1 MRIVIS
7 LVLVAVTTFLGYW
20 LVLDERK
27 HSQAIA
33 YNESGN
39 VLSELKRYDE
49 AIEYYQQSITLYLG
63 FAKAHNNLGSTLAQQ
78 GRFEEAAELF
88 EKAINIDPNN
98 IDARKN
104 LELARSL
111 VDKKS

>member
-7 LVLVAVTTFLGYW
+7 LALVAVTTFLGYW

-49 AIEYYQQSITLYLG
+49 AIE
-63 FAKAHNNLGSTLAQQ
+63 H
-78 GRFEEAAELF
+78 
-88 EKAINIDPNN
+88 
-98 IDARKN
+98 
-104 LELARSL
+104 
-111 VDKKS
+111 

>member
-1 MRIVIS
+1 MSGNLIRIVIS

-49 AIEYYQQSITLYLG
+49 AIEHYQQAIKIKSN
-63 FAKAHNNLGSTLAQQ
+63 FAEAYNNLANAMRQKGKIKESIAYYNEAI
-78 GRFEEAAELF
+78 RF
-88 EKAINIDPNN
+88 
-98 IDARKN
+98 
-104 LELARSL
+104 
-111 VDKKS
+111 KSNYA

>member
-39 VLSELKRYDE
+39 VLSELKRHDE
-49 AIEYYQQSITLYLG
+49 AIEHYQQAIKIKSN
-63 FAKAHNNLGSTLAQQ
+63 FAEAYNNLANALGKE
-78 GRFEEAAELF
+78 G
-88 EKAINIDPNN
+88 
-98 IDARKN
+98 
-104 LELARSL
+104 
-111 VDKKS
+111 KKVKRVYRLL

>member
-49 AIEYYQQSITLYLG
+49 AIEHYQQAISIEANYAEAYTTLL
-63 FAKAHNNLGSTLAQQ
+63 TRW
-78 GRFEEAAELF
+78 GRRE
-88 EKAINIDPNN
+88 
-98 IDARKN
+98 
-104 LELARSL
+104 S
-111 VDKKS
+111 

>member
-27 HSQAIA
+27 HSQVIA

-49 AIEYYQQSITLYLG
+49 AIEHYQQAIKIKSNYAEAYSKLGITL
-63 FAKAHNNLGSTLAQQ
+63 SEQ
-78 GRFEEAAELF
+78 GRFEEAIGQYQ
-88 EKAINIDPNN
+88 KALEINPD
-98 IDARKN
+98 
-104 LELARSL
+104 
-111 VDKKS
+111 

>member
-49 AIEYYQQSITLYLG
+49 AIEHYQQAIKIKSN
-63 FAKAHNNLGSTLAQQ
+63 FAEAYNNLANAMRQKGKIKESIAYYNEAI
-78 GRFEEAAELF
+78 RF
-88 EKAINIDPNN
+88 
-98 IDARKN
+98 
-104 LELARSL
+104 
-111 VDKKS
+111 KSDYA